1 MLKKIRV
8 IDYNLLRSK
17 GVHFD
22 RLNLNR
28 LVKYPTENRIHF
40 AVKSQ
45 VFYILRTMGHDVL
58 TEFEITGFG
67 IGDILD
73 LSTKVTCQYEIETTL
88 KSAKHQKTIQKY
100 ARKGLDI
107 IIVFTPKLPSDEYER
122 YKYLK
127 DVIIVPD

>member
-1 MLKKIRV
+1 MTRRKI
-8 IDYNLLRSK
+8 IDYNLLRSQ
-17 GVHFD
+17 GVTF
-22 RLNLNR
+22 NR
-28 LVKYPTENRIHF
+28 LDINKLIKYPSESWQHF

-45 VFYILRTMGHDVL
+45 IFYILRTMDHDVL

-67 IGDILD
+67 IGDIID
-73 LSTKVTCQYEIETTL
+73 ISTRITCQYEIET
-88 KSAKHQKTIQKY
+88 KIRSAKHKKTIQKY

-107 IIVFTPKLPSDEYER
+107 IIVFTPKLPKDEYDR

>member
-1 MLKKIRV
+1 MKKMRV

-17 GVHFD
+17 GVTF
-22 RLNLNR
+22 NR
-28 LVKYPTENRIHF
+28 LDMNKLIKYPTENWEHF
-40 AVKSQ
+40 TVKSQ
-45 VFYILRTMGHDVL
+45 IFYILPTMNHDVF

-73 LSTKVTCQYEIETTL
+73 LSTKITCQYEIETTL

-100 ARKGLDI
+100 ARRGLDI
-107 IIVFTPKLPSDEYER
+107 IIVFTPKWPRDEYER

-127 DVIIVPD
+127 DVIVVPD

>member
-1 MLKKIRV
+1 MLKKKF
-8 IDYNLLRSK
+8 IDYNLLRTK
-17 GVHFD
+17 GVSFN
-22 RLNLNR
+22 NLDMNK
-28 LVKYPTENRIHF
+28 LIKYPTENWEHF

-45 VFYILRTMGHDVL
+45 IFYILRSMNHNVL

-73 LSTKVTCQYEIETTL
+73 LSTRITCQYEIETRL
-88 KSAKHQKTIQKY
+88 RSAKHKKTIQKY

-107 IIVFTPKLPSDEYER
+107 IIVFTPKLPNDEYER
-122 YKYLK
+122 YIYLK

>member
-1 MLKKIRV
+1 MRRKI
-8 IDYNLLRSK
+8 IDYNLLSIK
-17 GVHFD
+17 GVTFD
-22 RLNLNR
+22 RLDINKLI
-28 LVKYPTENRIHF
+28 KYPKESWEHF

-45 VFYILRTMGHDVL
+45 IFYILRTMNHDVL

-73 LSTKVTCQYEIETTL
+73 LSTRITCQYEIETRL
-88 KSAKHQKTIQKY
+88 RSAKHHKTIQKY

-107 IIVFTPKLPSDEYER
+107 IIVLIPKLPNDEYER

>member
-1 MLKKIRV
+1 MKKIRV

-127 DVIIVPD
+127 DVIVVPD

>member
-1 MLKKIRV
+1 MLKKIRI
-8 IDYNLLRSK
+8 IDHNLLRSQ
-17 GVHFD
+17 GVTF
-22 RLNLNR
+22 NR
-28 LVKYPTENRIHF
+28 LDLNKLIKYPTENRLHF

-127 DVIIVPD
+127 EVIIVPD

>member
-1 MLKKIRV
+1 MLSKKKF

-17 GVHFD
+17 GVSFNSLD
-22 RLNLNR
+22 MNKLI
-28 LVKYPTENRIHF
+28 KYPTENWEHF

-45 VFYILRTMGHDVL
+45 IFYILRSLNHNVL
-58 TEFEITGFG
+58 TEFEIAGYG

-73 LSTKVTCQYEIETTL
+73 LSTRITCQYEIETRL
-88 KSAKHQKTIQKY
+88 RSAKHQKTIQKY

-107 IIVFTPKLPSDEYER
+107 IIVFTPKLPNDEYER
-122 YKYLK
+122 YMYLK

>member
-28 LVKYPTENRIHF
+28 LVKYPTENRVHF

-67 IGDILD
+67 IGDIID
-73 LSTKVTCQYEIETTL
+73 LSTRITCQYEIETTL

-107 IIVFTPKLPSDEYER
+107 IIVFTPKLPCDEYER

>member
-1 MLKKIRV
+1 MLKKRRIV
-8 IDYNLLRSK
+8 DYNLLRSQ
-17 GVHFD
+17 GVTFNRMD
-22 RLNLNR
+22 LNR
-28 LVKYPTENRIHF
+28 LIKYPTENWLHF

-45 VFYILRTMGHDVL
+45 IFYILRSMNHDVL

-73 LSTKVTCQYEIETTL
+73 LSTRITCQYEIETTL
-88 KSAKHQKTIQKY
+88 RSAKHNKKIQQY

-107 IIVFTPKLPSDEYER
+107 IIVFIPKLPNDEYER

>member
-1 MLKKIRV
+1 MLKKIRI
-8 IDYNLLRSK
+8 IDHNLLRSQ
-17 GVHFD
+17 GVTF
-22 RLNLNR
+22 NR
-28 LVKYPTENRIHF
+28 LDLNKLIKYPTENRLHF

>member
-1 MLKKIRV
+1 MSKKKF
-8 IDYNLLRSK
+8 IDYNLLRTK
-17 GVHFD
+17 GVAF
-22 RLNLNR
+22 NR
-28 LVKYPTENRIHF
+28 LDINKLIKGPKENWEHF

-45 VFYILRTMGHDVL
+45 IFYILRTMNHNVL
-58 TEFEITGFG
+58 TEFEIKGYG
-67 IGDILD
+67 IGDVLD
-73 LSTKVTCQYEIETTL
+73 LSTKITCQYEIETRL
-88 KSAKHQKTIQKY
+88 RSARHNQKIKQY

>member
-1 MLKKIRV
+1 MLSKSKF
-8 IDYNLLRSK
+8 IDYNLLHTK
-17 GVHFD
+17 GVSF
-22 RLNLNR
+22 NR
-28 LVKYPTENRIHF
+28 LDINKLIKAPKESWEHF

-45 VFYILRTMGHDVL
+45 IFYILRSLTHDVL
-58 TEFEITGFG
+58 TEFEISGFG
-67 IGDILD
+67 IGDVLD
-73 LSTKVTCQYEIETTL
+73 ISTRVTCQYEIETKL
-88 KSAKHQKTIQKY
+88 RSAKHNQKIQQY

>member
-1 MLKKIRV
+1 MLKKMRV
-8 IDYNLLRSK
+8 IDYNLLRTK
-17 GVHFD
+17 GVTY
-22 RLNLNR
+22 NR
-28 LVKYPTENRIHF
+28 LAINKLIKYPTESWKHF

-45 VFYILRTMGHDVL
+45 IFYILRTMKHDVL

-73 LSTKVTCQYEIETTL
+73 LSTRITCQYEIETTL

-100 ARKGLDI
+100 ARRGLDI
-107 IIVFTPKLPSDEYER
+107 IIVYTKKLPKDEYER

-127 DVIIVPD
+127 EVLIVPG

>member
-45 VFYILRTMGHDVL
+45 VFYILRTMGHNVL

>member
-28 LVKYPTENRIHF
+28 LVKYPTENRVHF

-107 IIVFTPKLPSDEYER
+107 IIVFTPKLPDDEYER

>member
-1 MLKKIRV
+1 LKKRKI
-8 IDYNLLRSK
+8 IDYNLLQCK
-17 GVHFD
+17 GVTFN
-22 RLNLNR
+22 RLNINSLI
-28 LVKYPTENRIHF
+28 KYPTESWKHF

-45 VFYILRTMGHDVL
+45 IFYILRTMKHDVL
-58 TEFEITGFG
+58 TEFEISGFG

-88 KSAKHQKTIQKY
+88 KSAKHKKTIQKY

-107 IIVFTPKLPSDEYER
+107 IIVFTPKLPKDEYER

>member
-1 MLKKIRV
+1 M
-8 IDYNLLRSK
+8 N
-17 GVHFD
+17 
-22 RLNLNR
+22 
-28 LVKYPTENRIHF
+28 
-40 AVKSQ
+40 
-45 VFYILRTMGHDVL
+45 HDVL
-58 TEFEITGFG
+58 TEFEITSFG

-73 LSTKVTCQYEIETTL
+73 ISTRITCQYEIETTL

-107 IIVFTPKLPSDEYER
+107 IIVFTPKLPFDEYER

>member
-28 LVKYPTENRIHF
+28 LIKYPTENRVHF

-45 VFYILRTMGHDVL
+45 LFYILRTMGHDVL

-73 LSTKVTCQYEIETTL
+73 LSTKITCQYEIETTL

-107 IIVFTPKLPSDEYER
+107 IIVFTPKLPQDEYER

>member
-1 MLKKIRV
+1 MK
-8 IDYNLLRSK
+8 
-17 GVHFD
+17 
-22 RLNLNR
+22 
-28 LVKYPTENRIHF
+28 
-40 AVKSQ
+40 
-45 VFYILRTMGHDVL
+45 HDVL

-73 LSTKVTCQYEIETTL
+73 LSTRINCQYEIET
-88 KSAKHQKTIQKY
+88 KIRSAKHKKTIQKY

-107 IIVFTPKLPSDEYER
+107 IIVFTQKLPSDDYER

>member
-1 MLKKIRV
+1 MLKRIQV
-8 IDYNLLRSK
+8 IDYNLLRAQ
-17 GVHFD
+17 GVTFD
-22 RLNLNR
+22 RLDLNK
-28 LVKYPTENRIHF
+28 LIKYPTEDWKHF

-45 VFYILRTMGHDVL
+45 LFYILRTMGHDVL

-67 IGDILD
+67 IGDILYI
-73 LSTKVTCQYEIETTL
+73 STRIICQYEIETTL
-88 KSAKHQKTIQKY
+88 KSAKHQRTIQKY

-127 DVIIVPD
+127 DVLIVPH

>member
-1 MLKKIRV
+1 MKKRKI

-17 GVHFD
+17 GVSFN
-22 RLNLNR
+22 RLNINSLF
-28 LVKYPTENRIHF
+28 KYPTESWKHF

-45 VFYILRTMGHDVL
+45 IFYILRTIKHDVL

-73 LSTKVTCQYEIETTL
+73 LSTRITCQYEIETTL

>member
-1 MLKKIRV
+1 MLSKKKF
-8 IDYNLLRSK
+8 IDYNLLRTK
-17 GVHFD
+17 GVSFNYLD
-22 RLNLNR
+22 MNKLI
-28 LVKYPTENRIHF
+28 KYPTENWEHF

-45 VFYILRTMGHDVL
+45 IFYILRTMNHNVL

-67 IGDILD
+67 IGDIID
-73 LSTKVTCQYEIETTL
+73 LSTRITCQYEIETTL

-107 IIVFTPKLPSDEYER
+107 IIVFTPKLPNDEYER
-122 YKYLK
+122 YMHLK

>member
-1 MLKKIRV
+1 MLKKMRV
-8 IDYNLLRSK
+8 IDYNLLRSE
-17 GVHFD
+17 GVTF
-22 RLNLNR
+22 NR
-28 LVKYPTENRIHF
+28 LDLNKLIKYPTENWKHF

-45 VFYILRTMGHDVL
+45 VFYMPRTINHDVL
-58 TEFEITGFG
+58 TEFEITDFG

-73 LSTKVTCQYEIETTL
+73 VSTKITCQYEIKTTL

-127 DVIIVPD
+127 DVIIVLD